1 MVSSSSTSAPFIQ
14 TATRVG
20 PAMPLMSCPFVWFR
34 FVCFT
39 GAHDTIPLVSTRAA
53 VLHHPYGRCL
63 QSPPFAVFHGYSFA
77 LALWTFVI
85 VHCFSP
91 LAGLR
96 DRNCREFLFAKWR
109 VATLN
114 IRREPPLPGSKTCS
128 VSVALVPLV
137 VVDRVVF
144 DAGPDP
150 VYPGMFIRVDVES
163 SIGPHATPGSFVD
176 NNFAR
181 SP

>member
-1 MVSSSSTSAPFIQ
+1 MRPLTSAM
-14 TATRVG
+14 TA
-20 PAMPLMSCPFVWFR
+20 
-34 FVCFT
+34 FT
-39 GAHDTIPLVSTRAA
+39 ISESEGA
-53 VLHHPYGRCL
+53 
-63 QSPPFAVFHGYSFA
+63 
-77 LALWTFVI
+77 
-85 VHCFSP
+85 
-91 LAGLR
+91 
-96 DRNCREFLFAKWR
+96 EFLFAKWR

-114 IRREPPLPGSKTCS
+114 IRQTRTTAAQSKTCS

-150 VYPGMFIRVDVES
+150 VHPGMFIRVDVES

-181 SP
+181 PP